1 MNHRSLLTRLVQTM
15 LTMALLAGLSAC
27 SVGVDLQRPA
37 PVKQTFLIELQR
49 DNIPA
54 PATAPSLVIAP
65 VRMASAYEG
74 RALVYRME
82 TDRFESDYYNQWFT
96 APRDQLGEAV
106 AYWMRRGSVF
116 ADVLPPT
123 LAGEADYRLDLV
135 VTDFYVDMRDA
146 ADHRARV
153 TLQAYLSARE
163 TAGRRLIARV
173 EVAADAAV
181 VPAEGESVGNAQSR
195 VTALADAL
203 GKALARLETSLAQAL
218 N

>member
-1 MNHRSLLTRLVQTM
+1 MIPRVLLMRRLQPLLV
-15 LTMALLAGLSAC
+15 LVLLAGLNAC

-37 PVKQTFLIELQR
+37 PLKQTFLLELQR
-49 DNIPA
+49 DEVPTRSNA
-54 PATAPSLVIAP
+54 PTLVLAP

-74 RALVYRME
+74 RALVYRMQD
-82 TDRFESDYYNQWFT
+82 DRFESDFYNQWFS
-96 APRDQLGEAV
+96 APRDQVGEAV
-106 AYWMRRGSVF
+106 AYWMRRGGVF
-116 ADVLPPT
+116 ADVLPPI
-123 LAGEADYRLDLV
+123 LAGEADYRLDVV

-146 ADHRARV
+146 AEHRARV

-173 EVAADAAV
+173 EVATDAVV

-203 GKALARLETSLAQAL
+203 GKALARLETGLAQAL